1 MFTKLREIW
10 AELGRSIYDEKRL
23 QSNLIGITCLSIL
36 SIILGLVMLL
46 INIIQHKSI
55 YVIETSLAF
64 IAAGTV
70 SAVSSGVF
78 RNRNI
83 SGATAI
89 ITGVLVFTYYALT
102 GSMNGFSI
110 AWSLVMP
117 IGLCYFISVKLGII
131 TSLYYEILLCVL
143 FYVPPLRQNMSAY
156 YSEITM
162 TRFPIVFFAVSS
174 VTIVAMVDFH
184 RTSLKEKE
192 YTDRLNDEVRQQT
205 AIAVERAQRL
215 ELMND
220 EVVNM
225 LAVAIDAR
233 DRYTNGHSLRVAAY
247 TAALAGK
254 IGMDKNLIRNLR
266 REATLHDIGKI
277 GIPDSI
283 LNKPGRL
290 TEKEFSIIKSHT
302 TIGAEILA
310 RSRGMDS
317 AVEVARFHHERYDG
331 TGYPCA
337 LAGEAI
343 PLHARIVA
351 IADAYDAMSSD
362 RIYRKGLDPDVIRAE
377 LENGKGTQFDPVL
390 LTAFMELLDSG
401 ELDAIRNET
410 CQLISLPEEL
420 DLLLR

>member
-1 MFTKLREIW
+1 MFSKLREIW

-23 QSNLIGITCLSIL
+23 QSNLKGITVLSIL

-46 INIIQHKSI
+46 LNVIQQKSI

-64 IAAGTV
+64 IVAGTV
-70 SAVSSGVF
+70 SAVASGVF
-78 RNRNI
+78 KNRNI

-89 ITGVLVFTYYALT
+89 VTSILVFTYYALT

-110 AWSLVMP
+110 SWALVMP
-117 IGLCYFISVKLGII
+117 IGICYFISVKLGII
-131 TSLYYEILLCVL
+131 TALYYEILLCLL
-143 FYVPPLRQNMSAY
+143 FYVPSLRQYMAAY
-156 YSEITM
+156 YSEVTL

-184 RTSLKEKE
+184 RTSLKEME
-192 YTDRLNDEVRQQT
+192 YTERLNAEVSRQT

-225 LAVAIDAR
+225 LAMAIDAR

-247 TAALAGK
+247 TAALARK
-254 IGMDKNLIRNLR
+254 IGLDENLVKNLR

-283 LNKPGRL
+283 LNKPGKL
-290 TEKEFSIIKSHT
+290 TDREFGIIKSHT
-302 TIGAEILA
+302 QIGAGILA
-310 RSRGMDS
+310 RSGSMGS

-337 LAGEAI
+337 LRGEEI

-362 RIYRKGLDPDVIRAE
+362 RIYRKGLDASVVRAE

-390 LTAFMELLDSG
+390 LKAFLELLDSG